1 MSKLKCLVIPD
12 KLWDELKKEATDR
25 NISISAYVR
34 LILSG
39 RN

>member
-1 MSKLKCLVIPD
+1 MSKLKSLVIPD
-12 KLWDELKKEATDR
+12 NLWNELKKEAKER

-39 RN
+39 R

>member
-1 MSKLKCLVIPD
+1 MSKLKSLVIPD
-12 KLWDELKKEATDR
+12 NLWNELKKEAKER

-39 RN
+39 RK